1 MLELARTLR
10 YVVIASVAIYV
21 LSQVFAA
28 AGCGGKAS
36 PMNPDPDASVDAAA
50 PDASA
55 TDASSSGDAA
65 PGGVDW
71 TTASAATVQGRHVR
85 RAGWDAGVYLYRIGS
100 GALWRF
106 VPGAGGAYYDVSQ
119 DERAAT
125 DWEILP

>member
-1 MLELARTLR
+1 MLELARTVA
-10 YVVIASVAIYV
+10 YSAAVHFWAAVI
-21 LSQVFAA
+21 FALVPA

-36 PMNPDPDASVDAAA
+36 PMNPDPDASVDATA

-55 TDASSSGDAA
+55 MDASSSGDAA
-65 PGGVDW
+65 PLGVDW

-85 RAGWDAGVYLYRIGS
+85 RAGWDVGVYLYRIGS

-106 VPGAGGAYYDVSQ
+106 VPGAGGAYYDVSPA
-119 DERAAT
+119 ERAAT